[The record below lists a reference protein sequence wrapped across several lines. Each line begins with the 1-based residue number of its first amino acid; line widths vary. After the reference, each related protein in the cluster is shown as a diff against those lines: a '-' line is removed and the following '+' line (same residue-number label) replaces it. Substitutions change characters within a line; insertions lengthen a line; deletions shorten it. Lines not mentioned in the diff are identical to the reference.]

1 MCFILRNQLIAF
13 IHKTMRRDVFQAI
26 AYPTRRAILMLI
38 ALHAMTPNAI
48 AEHFESSRQ
57 AVSKHIKILAECE
70 LVSHKQQGREIY
82 YQFNTQKMKEVAD
95 WLSPF
100 QQLWETRFDQLD
112 ELLNNLK

>member
-1 MCFILRNQLIAF
+1 MFYFAQPINCIYTQNYEKRCISSHCRPNTQSNFNVNSPSC
-13 IHKTMRRDVFQAI
+13 HDTKCNRRTF
-26 AYPTRRAILMLI
+26 Y
-38 ALHAMTPNAI
+38 
-48 AEHFESSRQ
+48 SSRQ

-82 YQFNTQKMKEVAD
+82 YQFNPQKMKEVAD